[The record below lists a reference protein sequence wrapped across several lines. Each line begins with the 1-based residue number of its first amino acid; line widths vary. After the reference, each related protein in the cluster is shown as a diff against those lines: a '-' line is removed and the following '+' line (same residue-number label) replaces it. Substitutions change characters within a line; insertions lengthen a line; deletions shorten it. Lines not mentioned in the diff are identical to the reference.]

1 MPHPPG
7 ERETPVPDAS
17 ATVLAT
23 LDDHLPDLET
33 LYQDLHRNPE
43 LSFQETRTAAEVV
56 RRLEACGYQVTA
68 GVGRTGVVGVLRN
81 GPGPTVMLRA
91 DMDALPV
98 KEATGLP
105 YASEATGVDRDGKQV
120 PVMHA
125 CGHDV
130 HVTCLLGAAR
140 LLAEAASAWSGTLV
154 LVFQPAEEVG
164 GLFDRF
170 GRPDVVL
177 GQHVTSLP
185 AGQLSARAGAAM
197 AASDNMRITLY
208 GRGAHGSKPEAA
220 IDPVV
225 MAASLV
231 VRLQSVVS
239 RGVAPDEAAVVTV
252 GAMHAGL
259 KENIIPDTAE
269 LMLTVRTFDPAV
281 RERVLE
287 AIRRMARAEALAAG
301 ATREPEFTTLGD
313 FPVTVNDDT
322 ATARLMDVFAGHF
335 GADEVAEMPALY
347 GSEDFGVFGTAAKV
361 PSVFWFLG
369 GWDRE
374 KFAEADAAGRREQD
388 IPSNHSPFF
397 APRIEPTLGV
407 GVRALVV
414 AALEWLDRPVG

>member
-1 MPHPPG
+1 
-7 ERETPVPDAS
+7 
-17 ATVLAT
+17 
-23 LDDHLPDLET
+23 
-33 LYQDLHRNPE
+33 
-43 LSFQETRTAAEVV
+43 
-56 RRLEACGYQVTA
+56 
-68 GVGRTGVVGVLRN
+68 VVGVLRN
-81 GPGPTVMLRA
+81 GTGPTVMLRA

-98 KEATGLP
+98 KEATGLD
-105 YASEATGVDRDGKQV
+105 YASQAQGVDPDGKQV

-140 LLAEAASAWSGTLV
+140 LLAEAAGRWSGTLI
-154 LVFQPAEEVG
+154 LVFQPAEELGGGAEGMVAD

-177 GQHVTSLP
+177 GQHVTALP
-185 AGQLSARAGAAM
+185 AGQLFARPGAAM

-208 GRGAHGSKPEAA
+208 GQGAHGSKPEAA

-259 KENIIPDTAE
+259 KENIIPDSAE
-269 LMLTVRTFDPAV
+269 LMLTVRTFDPGV
-281 RERVLE
+281 RTRVLDS
-287 AIRRMARAEALAAG
+287 IRRMARAEAMAAG
-301 ATREPEFTTLGD
+301 AVREPEFATLGD
-313 FPVTVNDDT
+313 FPVTVNDDA
-322 ATARLMDVFAGHF
+322 ATGRLMEVFAAHF

-347 GSEDFGVFGTAAKV
+347 GSEDFGVFGTSAGV

-374 KFAEADAAGRREQD
+374 EFAKAEAAGRREQD
-388 IPSNHSPFF
+388 IPSNHSPYF
-397 APRIEPTLGV
+397 APRVQPTLGV
-407 GVRALVV
+407 GVQALTV
-414 AALEWLDRPVG
+414 AALTWLDAPAA